1 MKYSAYINNQMVLY
15 SDSIKESVD
24 ILLKPLPD
32 EINAWNKYF
41 ENNHSH
47 IVNNESV
54 TIVWSSKVYQTT

>member
-1 MKYSAYINNQMVLY
+1 MKYSAYINNQMVLD

-54 TIVWSSKVYQTT
+54 TIVWSSKVYQTN